1 MHARSHRLLFACTVL
16 LAFVCTAPAQVI
28 FRVSLPPNAA
38 SQPVSGRLLVF
49 ATSNSKPTQKV
60 RINFENL
67 AATDTWVAAKEVSI
81 LAPGDSVAINAD
93 ELAYPTPLSKLP
105 AGDYQIQAL
114 LDTNHHYVYDM
125 SGSGGELTGPVVR
138 VHLPSAE
145 PVALQL
151 SETVPLPEPS
161 QPKHAKLVD
170 FESKLLASYWGRPMH
185 IRGWLV
191 LPPGYDPSL
200 ARQYPTVYVTFGYGS
215 TLDRIAGR
223 ADEYYARMES
233 KAAPEMIYVLL
244 DQSTPRGTHEF
255 ADSVNNGPWGDA
267 LTKEVIPQIEKS
279 YHMDSRFRFLTGH
292 SSGGWSSLWLQVAYP
307 NVFAGTWPTAPDP
320 PDFRSFTGVD
330 LTKDTNFYHKP
341 DGSPRMLVRMEGKDV
356 LSLEQFARMERV
368 MGDYGG
374 QMASFEYVFSP
385 RGEDGRPMQL
395 FDRDTGAIHRDV
407 ADAWERYDIS
417 RILRDHWNDLGPR
430 LNGKIHLTVGAADT
444 FHLDEPAHLLEDT
457 MKQLGAN
464 ASFTFVPGRTHMNL
478 YEGGLDERIA
488 QEMYAVARPKAKAA
502 AK

>member
-1 MHARSHRLLFACTVL
+1 MTARHRLLSACAAVL
-16 LAFVCTAPAQVI
+16 TLVCTAPAQVV
-28 FRVSLPPNAA
+28 FRVSLGQAVK
-38 SQPVSGRLLVF
+38 QPVSGRLLVF
-49 ATSNSKPTQKV
+49 ATSKTNPATKV
-60 RINFENL
+60 RITFENI
-67 AATDTWVAAKEVSI
+67 ATADTWVTGKEVSS
-81 LAPGDSVAINAD
+81 LTPGESVDMHAD
-93 ELAYPTPLSKLP
+93 ELSYPTPLAKLP

-125 SGSGGELTGPVVR
+125 SEIGGEITGPVVR
-138 VHLPSAE
+138 AHLPSNE
-145 PVALQL
+145 PVSLQL
-151 SETVPLPEPS
+151 SEALPPPAPP

-170 FESKLLASYWGRPMH
+170 FESKLLAADWGRPMH

-191 LPPGYDPSL
+191 LPPGYDPGL

-215 TLDRIAGR
+215 TLERIASR

-244 DQSTPRGTHEF
+244 DQSSPRGTHEF

-267 LTKEVIPQIEKS
+267 LTREVIPQIEKN
-279 YHMDSRFRFLTGH
+279 YHMDSKFRFLTGH
-292 SSGGWSSLWLQVAYP
+292 SSGGWASLWLQVAYP
-307 NVFAGTWPTAPDP
+307 SVFAGTWPTAPDP
-320 PDFRSFTGVD
+320 PDFRNFTGVD
-330 LTKDTNFYHKP
+330 LTKDTDFYRKP

-395 FDRDTGAIHRDV
+395 FNRDSGAIDREV
-407 ADAWERYDIS
+407 AAAWEKYDVS
-417 RILRDHWNDLGPR
+417 RILRDHWKDLGPR
-430 LNGKIHLTVGAADT
+430 LDGKIHLTVGSADT
-444 FHLDEPAHLLEDT
+444 FHLDESARLLEQT
-457 MKQLGAN
+457 MKELGAK
-464 ASFTFVPGRTHMNL
+464 ASFTFIPGRTHMNL
-478 YEGGLDERIA
+478 YEGGLDESIA
-488 QEMYAVARPKAKAA
+488 REMYAVARPKAKAA